1 MNLQVSYVDIKN
13 VVFGPKTMVESGTL
27 HINKEELI
35 AKMMDA
41 RFIDIDVD
49 LAFPGESCRIGS
61 VCDIIQPTIKPDEEE
76 ATFPGVLGEM
86 RQVGQGRTIKLRGV
100 AVIET
105 YDFKAPSGAFIDM
118 SGPAAE
124 HTQFSQTINVVLNPH
139 PAEGVDN
146 YNYAEAL
153 KNASLTAAVYL
164 ASAAKDYPSDEV
176 ENFTLERESLVDSD
190 GRPLPRVAYIY
201 QIFSHRK
208 IIENLFYGNGCIQML
223 PTIVHPNEILDGALL
238 NNDYEQLNNADPTY
252 MLQNQPIITELY
264 RRHGIDLNFV
274 GVVMSNT
281 PAAMV
286 DKERN
291 AMLATGLAKHFLKAE
306 AVIISKE
313 GGGHPQVDI
322 ALCCDKAEAMGIK
335 TQIIVAEF
343 MTSSG
348 KSDEAILFNT
358 PNANAI
364 VTSGCLEDYEI
375 PAVERVLGTPF
386 PDIKT
391 PLEGVCM
398 AGNRNTRGALSQ
410 LGDSWYTSIKY

>member
-1 MNLQVSYVDIKN
+1 MNLQVSYINVKD
-13 VVFGPKTMVESGTL
+13 VVFGPETMFENGTL
-27 HINKEELI
+27 HINKGTLI
-35 AKMMDA
+35 DKIMDP
-41 RFIDIDVD
+41 RFTGIDVD

-61 VCDIIQPTIKPDEEE
+61 VGDIIQPTIKPDDEA

-86 RQVGQGRTIKLRGV
+86 RQTGQGRTIKLRGL
-100 AVIET
+100 AVVET
-105 YDFKAPSGAFIDM
+105 YDFKAPSGTFIDM

-124 HTQFSQTINVVLNPH
+124 HTQFSKTINLVLNPH

-153 KNASLTAAVYL
+153 KKASLTAAVYL
-164 ASAAKDYPSDEV
+164 AKAAQDCVPDEIV
-176 ENFTLERESLVDSD
+176 NYSLDRENLADAD
-190 GRPLPRVAYIY
+190 GRALPRVAFIY

-208 IIENLFYGNGCIQML
+208 IIENLFYGDGGIKML

-238 NNDYEQLNNADPTY
+238 NNDYEQLVNADPTY
-252 MLQNQPIITELY
+252 MIQNHPIVTELY

-281 PAAMV
+281 PSAMV

-291 AMLATGLAKHFLKAE
+291 STLATGLAKHFLNAE

-322 ALCCDKAEAMGIK
+322 ALCCDKSEAMGMK
-335 TQIIVAEF
+335 TQIVVAEF
-343 MTSSG
+343 MTTSG
-348 KSDEAILFNT
+348 KSDEAIVFNT

-364 VTSGCLEDYEI
+364 VTTGCLESFEV
-375 PAVERVLGTPF
+375 PAVERLLGNSIPE
-386 PDIKT
+386 IKT
-391 PLEGVCM
+391 PLKEAFMGS
-398 AGNRNTRGALSQ
+398 NRNTRGALSQ